1 MDQEFHM
8 YNEGRDDAAYE
19 QMTSRNPGN
28 NEQDARNIHNFAED
42 NENMKESIDTSSRLQ
57 ALEKK
62 DANQEQFIRARHLR
76 QMR

>member
-19 QMTSRNPGN
+19 QMASRNPGN
-28 NEQDARNIHNFAED
+28 QDRDARHIHDFGE
-42 NENMKESIDTSSRLQ
+42 NENMKVSIDTSERLH
-57 ALEKK
+57 AISKK
-62 DANQEQFIRARHLR
+62 NGRQEDFIRSRRMR

>member
-28 NEQDARNIHNFAED
+28 NEQDARNIHNFYGD
-42 NENMKESIDTSSRLQ
+42 NEIMKESIDTSSRLQ
-57 ALEKK
+57 SLQKK
-62 DANQEQFIRARHLR
+62 DGRQEDFIRARHLR
-76 QMR
+76 QLN